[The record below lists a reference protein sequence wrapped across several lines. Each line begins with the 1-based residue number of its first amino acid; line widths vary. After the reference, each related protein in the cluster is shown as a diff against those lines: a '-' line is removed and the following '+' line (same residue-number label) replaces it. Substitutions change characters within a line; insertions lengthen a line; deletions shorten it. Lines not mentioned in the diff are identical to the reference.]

1 LKPPRPFFSCFLA
14 GLFTAAGATLAAFFL
29 NFGVPTKSSTF
40 VVETLRFKRNLAEKA
55 STPKILVMGGSGAL
69 FGISAA
75 LLEQGT
81 GRRAIN
87 LASHAG
93 LGLPILLDSSRS
105 LAVSGDVVLLVLEYE
120 LYGAGKLSDS
130 LGDLGV
136 DYILAG
142 DPGLLRRVS
151 VSEAA
156 WVFFL
161 TPDSRLFRGIKNRF
175 LRQEGRGVT
184 GRYDPD
190 HLDRWGDL
198 ADPADPVSQD
208 ALPISNHSCLA
219 KPWPAGSSGFATLQE
234 FISGLKKSN
243 VKVVAAFP
251 NLMDTPAYRSPASL
265 QNVEIVKKFYSNLE
279 VPLLGTFEE
288 SLFPRE
294 DFLDTEYHLKR
305 LPRSQRTEKLI
316 SPLKNFLDLDQNGGS
331 R

>member
-1 LKPPRPFFSCFLA
+1 V
-14 GLFTAAGATLAAFFL
+14 AAGVTLGAFFL

-40 VVETLRFKRNLAEKA
+40 VVETIRFKRNLAA
-55 STPKILVMGGSGAL
+55 NVPTPKILVIGGSGAL
-69 FGISAA
+69 FGISASK
-75 LLEQGT
+75 LERST
-81 GRRAIN
+81 GVRAVN

-105 LAVSGDVVLLVLEYE
+105 LAVSGDVVLLALEYE

-151 VSEAA
+151 LSEAA

-175 LRQEGRGVT
+175 VRVEGRGVT
-184 GRYDPD
+184 GRYNPD
-190 HLDRWGDL
+190 LLDRWGDL
-198 ADPADPVSQD
+198 ADPQDPATQGAS
-208 ALPISNHSCLA
+208 PIANRSCLA

-251 NLMDTPAYRSPASL
+251 NLMDTPAYRSPVSL

-316 SPLKNFLDLDQNGGS
+316 SHFKNLLDLDQNGGS